1 MRHHI
6 PRIYV
11 GRSVC
16 VLDVCIMH
24 VSTYVCTYICYKM
37 IRLPL
42 MDVNCVSYLANYFVL
57 GHDCYVDPLAAVWP
71 AIGIVIVVILT
82 IIVMLVVERKRIRDE
97 AKMHPQ

>member
-1 MRHHI
+1 
-6 PRIYV
+6 
-11 GRSVC
+11 
-16 VLDVCIMH
+16 
-24 VSTYVCTYICYKM
+24 
-37 IRLPL
+37 

-57 GHDCYVDPLAAVWP
+57 GHDCCVDPLAAVWP